1 MPPGNVWEAPVFSPP
16 SPLST
21 RSHPGLN
28 SALRVNI
35 LSLFLYK
42 FVYV

>member
-21 RSHPGLN
+21 HSHPGLN